1 MSGPLSSIVKAYI
14 SSGTLPRPELLQ
26 YIEFT
31 GEMKCSDCC
40 RVNRIIVAEFAALPP
55 QPCSYA
61 RNRYMQRVLARFC
74 QEMYA
79 VEHPS
84 LKQMAQFF
92 NQMLEEVGANITKH
106 NRIAVKLFRDMLRYL
121 YASIID
127 GAFNT
132 DEAQE
137 IARWYWELFA
147 HNLRPMVQLIID
159 TLTSSPV
166 QPCVY
171 ARLQNSVDI
180 VRRMI
185 ALMSDTVHPVVGTVL
200 AEYERFN
207 QEQKEGLRLVE
218 ENVTNLVSNL
228 GKRYASYVVGRRFD
242 PAFPLRVRAY
252 LCSRSCPVS
261 FHPLV
266 QAILGTLQQGPDCLN
281 ALICRECRH
290 EHVLQKVRALTAIAQ
305 NMPRQIP
312 GVIQALEEIRT
323 SLVQLQRAHDLELFM
338 IFMIMRRFFLNVA
351 QN

>member
-1 MSGPLSSIVKAYI
+1 MSGLQSSIVKAYI
-14 SSGTLPRPELLQ
+14 SSGSLPCPKLLQ

-31 GEMKCSDCC
+31 GEMECSDLC
-40 RVNRIIVAEFAALPP
+40 RVNRIIVAEFAALPH
-55 QPCSYA
+55 QPCFYA
-61 RNRYMQRVLARFC
+61 RNRHMQRVLARFC

-84 LKQMAQFF
+84 LKQMAQLF

-121 YASIID
+121 YASVNY

-137 IARWYWELFA
+137 IATVYWELFA

-171 ARLQNSVDI
+171 ARLQTSVDI

-207 QEQKEGLRLVE
+207 QEQKDALGLFE
-218 ENVTNLVSNL
+218 ENVTNLIANL
-228 GKRYASYVVGRRFD
+228 GNRYASYVVGRPFD
-242 PAFPLRVRAY
+242 TAFPLRVRAY

-281 ALICRECRH
+281 ALTCRECRH
-290 EHVLQKVRALTAIAQ
+290 EHVLQQVQVLTAIAR

-323 SLVQLQRAHDLELFM
+323 SLEQLQRAHELDLFM
-338 IFMIMRRFFLNVA
+338 IFMIMRRILQNVA
-351 QN
+351 D